1 MGKVESVFSTGITIV
16 GFCTDNSI
24 KDDVK
29 YTLRIDLLSCF
40 EFDHFDT
47 GRQLG
52 FVFELGQSTM
62 TIYESPKC
70 IVVFCQVNVPL
81 IMKHSAVVEGG
92 KCHMS

>member
-1 MGKVESVFSTGITIV
+1 VFSTGITIV

-47 GRQLG
+47 GRLLG

-62 TIYESPKC
+62 TIYELPKC
-70 IVVFCQVNVPL
+70 IIVFFCQVNVPL

-92 KCHMS
+92 NAKCRD